1 MEIDGLAVNDGTT
14 VPPATL
20 AQSIRDLARAVDIEL
35 ASGSFR
41 DALDT
46 MARFWRYSWCNAHT
60 ILSQRPSATWVTGR
74 RTWSALGRTV
84 RDGERPISILAPM
97 SPRGFPFRLVEVF
110 DVAQTDGRALARLE
124 QLQPGR
130 TAAAAM
136 LERAATHLGIAVT
149 HCGTASLGRS
159 LGGTIEVRR
168 SLGERDRAAVLA
180 HELAHELLH
189 QHRGRRR
196 PLAER
201 ETEAEAT
208 SYVVLRAL
216 GVPSTAPTYIAW
228 QRGDGATVLASLRRI
243 QRAAKRILD
252 AAHRKGP

>member
-1 MEIDGLAVNDGTT
+1 MESAAAFESIS
-14 VPPATL
+14 PAHPAAL
-20 AQSIRDLARAVDIEL
+20 AQAVRDLARAVDLEA
-35 ASGSFR
+35 ASVPFR
-41 DALDT
+41 EALDT

-60 ILSQRPSATWVTGR
+60 ILSQRPGATWVTGR

-84 RDGERPISILAPM
+84 REDEQPIQILAPM

-110 DVAQTDGRALARLE
+110 DVAQTEGRPLATLK
-124 QLQPGR
+124 QLVPGR
-130 TAAAAM
+130 TVAAAM
-136 LERAATHLGIAVT
+136 LERAATRLGIEVDD
-149 HCGTASLGRS
+149 HHGDSLGRS
-159 LGGTIEVRR
+159 RGGTIEVRKR
-168 SLGERDRAAVLA
+168 LGERDRAAVLA

-189 QHRGRRR
+189 QRRGRAR
-196 PLAER
+196 PLIER

-228 QRGDGATVLASLRRI
+228 HRGDGATVLSSLRRI

-252 AAHRKGP
+252 AAYRKAP